1 MYAQFV
7 LLILFS
13 TLTLTVSVSFATSV
27 DDAHSIVTNKMLQSA
42 QNAAMGVSNAPPIN
56 GTTIQPLYIPIVFSA
71 VDNDSLVVGIDIQEL
86 VNGNNYTEQDVR
98 DYLDVDVPLEIVYMG
113 FDHISKNDP
122 ITITMIDDDMM
133 MEVKSPKKQME
144 NNVKPMHV
152 FCSSDKELAF
162 KVSDNSAVC
171 LTPTTTE
178 ILIKRGIV
186 TQ

>member
-1 MYAQFV
+1 M

-122 ITITMIDDDMM
+122 ITIMMIDDDMM

-144 NNVKPMHV
+144 KYNVKPMDV
-152 FCSSDKELAF
+152 VCGSDKELAF

-178 ILIKRGIV
+178 ILMKRGIV